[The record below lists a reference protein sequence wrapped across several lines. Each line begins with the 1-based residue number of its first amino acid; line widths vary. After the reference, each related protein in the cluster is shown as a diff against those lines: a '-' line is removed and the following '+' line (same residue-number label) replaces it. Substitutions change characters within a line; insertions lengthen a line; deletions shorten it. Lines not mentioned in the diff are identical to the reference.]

1 MMVSKKNGAAFR
13 PSAVLRASLF
23 ALAAVSLAGCTDRL
37 ATGSVVSD
45 DHRVRHPIVLGERPV
60 TISLTPG
67 AKLDE
72 VSKRRL
78 AEFGAAAREEG
89 TGRVE
94 ILIPVGAMN
103 EAQARAALTQ
113 IRAALQE
120 SGVST
125 ISVGS
130 YPAASPRAQAPL
142 RITYRAVR
150 AAAAHRCG
158 HWPVDLASGSSV
170 NGWENQSY
178 WNYGCAQ
185 QQMLAAQVD
194 DARDLEAQR
203 ASTPTDIR
211 LRNRVFDRVR
221 QGSDPSTAWTT
232 PNPAITTFGSK

>member
-1 MMVSKKNGAAFR
+1 MTVSKKNSPAFR
-13 PSAVLRASLF
+13 PSAVLRASLLT
-23 ALAAVSLAGCTDRL
+23 LAAVSLAGCTDRL

-60 TISLTPG
+60 TINLTPA

-89 TGRVE
+89 SRRAE
-94 ILIPVGAMN
+94 ILVPVGAMN
-103 EAQARAALTQ
+103 EAQARAALTE

-125 ISVGS
+125 INVGS

-142 RITYRAVR
+142 RITYRALR
-150 AAAAHRCG
+150 AAVPHRCG
-158 HWPVDLASGSSV
+158 HWPADLASGATLE
-170 NGWENQSY
+170 GWENQSY

-194 DARDLEAQR
+194 DPHDLEAQR

-211 LRNRVFDRVR
+211 LRNRVFEKVR
-221 QGSDPSTAWTT
+221 QGMDPSTVWTT
-232 PNPAITTFGSK
+232 PNPAITTLGSK